1 MQPGLW
7 SDPAAGWIYGRRRMR
22 GGANLFLLL
31 FCLWSWGAQ
40 FCIRFALAFSRYF
53 CVEAFLI
60 MTCINMEGFP
70 HVLLSLQRDTGSH
83 SPAWGF
89 ILNEAWMPRSSPKPI
104 CKCLPFFG
112 QPHKDWSESASYIV
126 PECAA
131 YVLLLSASRV
141 HRKLGS
147 FGFTI
152 CQTKRFVGNYIKLF
166 PPFCFSLCPWN
177 VFVLK
182 SQLLHFF
189 FL

>member
-1 MQPGLW
+1 MV
-7 SDPAAGWIYGRRRMR
+7 
-22 GGANLFLLL
+22 GGARGEERIYFSFSSAVELRGSVLRPLCTGF
-31 FCLWSWGAQ
+31 
-40 FCIRFALAFSRYF
+40 FSRYF

-89 ILNEAWMPRSSPKPI
+89 ILSEAWMPRSSPKPI
-104 CKCLPFFG
+104 CKCLPFLG

-141 HRKLGS
+141 HIKLGS
-147 FGFTI
+147 FGFI
-152 CQTKRFVGNYIKLF
+152 IFQTKRFVGN
-166 PPFCFSLCPWN
+166 
-177 VFVLK
+177 
-182 SQLLHFF
+182 
-189 FL
+189 